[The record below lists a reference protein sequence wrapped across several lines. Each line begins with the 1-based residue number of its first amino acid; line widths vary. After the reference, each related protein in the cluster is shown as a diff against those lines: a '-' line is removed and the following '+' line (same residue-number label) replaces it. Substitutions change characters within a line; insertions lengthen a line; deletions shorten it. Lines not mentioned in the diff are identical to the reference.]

1 MIEDNNGDL
10 IFKYTVPDAVYKV
23 PARGVQAAELT
34 KIPQR
39 FGEDLEEFEVKDEYP
54 EGATFLDCLK
64 CAFDVRLELEAYAE
78 SVRQA
83 EAAVNRPAPLGGY
96 DGGGYDAF
104 RDSKNIYQSGSYHQ
118 FAKAFAEA
126 EERLQHVGRSYS
138 APNDD
143 RALWVPLKFN

>member
-1 MIEDNNGDL
+1 MIDDNNRDPT
-10 IFKYTVPDAVYKV
+10 FTYTVPDTVYKV
-23 PARGVQAAELT
+23 PSRGVQAAELT

-39 FGEDLEEFEVKDEYP
+39 FGEDLEEFEVKDKYP

-96 DGGGYDAF
+96 DGGTY
-104 RDSKNIYQSGSYHQ
+104 SKPESYYQ
-118 FAKAFAEA
+118 FAKAFEEA
-126 EERLQHVGRSYS
+126 EERLRNAGRSY
-138 APNDD
+138 AYAEPDD
-143 RALWVPLKFN
+143 ERWLWVPLFN

>member
-1 MIEDNNGDL
+1 MIDDNNRDPT
-10 IFKYTVPDAVYKV
+10 FTYTVPDTVYKV
-23 PARGVQAAELT
+23 PSRGVQAAELT

-39 FGEDLEEFEVKDEYP
+39 FGEDLEEFEVKDKYP

-83 EAAVNRPAPLGGY
+83 EAAVNRPAPLGSY
-96 DGGGYDAF
+96 DGDYLSS
-104 RDSKNIYQSGSYHQ
+104 SKSGSYHQ

-126 EERLQHVGRSYS
+126 EERLQHVGRSYA
-138 APNDD
+138 APDD
-143 RALWVPLKFN
+143 ERALWVPLKFN

>member
-34 KIPQR
+34 KIPRR
-39 FGEDLEEFEVKDEYP
+39 FGEDLEEFEVKDKYP
-54 EGATFLDCLK
+54 EGATFLDCLE
-64 CAFDVRLELEAYAE
+64 CAFDVRLELEAYAG

-83 EAAVNRPAPLGGY
+83 EAAANRPAPLGGY
-96 DGGGYDAF
+96 DGGTCESS
-104 RDSKNIYQSGSYHQ
+104 SKSGSYHQ

-126 EERLQHVGRSYS
+126 EEKLQHVGRIYS

>member
-34 KIPQR
+34 KIPRR
-39 FGEDLEEFEVKDEYP
+39 FGEDLEEFEVKDKYP

-83 EAAVNRPAPLGGY
+83 EAAVNRPAPLGSY
-96 DGGGYDAF
+96 DGDYLSS
-104 RDSKNIYQSGSYHQ
+104 SKSGSYHQ

>member
-34 KIPQR
+34 KIPRR
-39 FGEDLEEFEVKDEYP
+39 FGEDLEEFEVKDKYP

-78 SVRQA
+78 SIRQA
-83 EAAVNRPAPLGGY
+83 EAAVNRPAPLGSY
-96 DGGGYDAF
+96 DGDYLSSSKSGG
-104 RDSKNIYQSGSYHQ
+104 YHQ
-118 FAKAFAEA
+118 FAQAFAQA
-126 EERLQHVGRSYS
+126 EEKLRHVGRSYS